1 MRKLLQALIIFY
13 ITTLGLTGVAG
24 TEYFFKGGWDMDAAA
39 LEALAGPAADVYPS
53 ELGDTGYSYRITLA
67 DMPAELLYQFNE
79 EDRLAKIFI
88 SLKMQDMTAAKFNAA
103 LQELTTGM
111 NSAAAP
117 CQYAEN
123 QGEEH
128 GKYHFRYSTRQWLN
142 ESFYADLVAITPIE
156 GQPHWEVENN
166 GGYSLKIVF
175 IQRDFYDTARFNTF
189 D

>member
-1 MRKLLQALIIFY
+1 MRKLLQALIIFC
-13 ITTLGLTGVAG
+13 IMPFGLTAAAN
-24 TEYFFKGGWDMDAAA
+24 TDYFFTGGWDMNADA
-39 LEALAGPAADVYPS
+39 LVALAGPAAEVYPS
-53 ELGDTGYSYRITLA
+53 ELGDTGYGYQVTLA
-67 DMPAELLYQFNE
+67 GIPAELLYQFNE

-88 SLKMQDMTAAKFNAA
+88 PFKMQGMTPAKFEHAV
-103 LQELTTGM
+103 QELAANM

-117 CQYAEN
+117 WQYAEN

-142 ESFYADLVAITPIE
+142 ENFYADLVTITPID
-156 GQPHWEVENN
+156 GQPYWEVEDN

-175 IQRDFYDTARFNTF
+175 IQRDFFDDAKFNNF